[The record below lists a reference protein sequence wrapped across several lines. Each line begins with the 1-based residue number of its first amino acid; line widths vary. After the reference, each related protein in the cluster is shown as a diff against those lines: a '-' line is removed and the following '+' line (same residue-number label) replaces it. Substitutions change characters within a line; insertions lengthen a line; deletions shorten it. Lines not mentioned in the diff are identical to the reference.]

1 MLVGGGNLIPIS
13 EEQAKLLRELV
24 SLIKDAGGYAAD
36 VLGDL
41 PKDLVGLLAGDRVKA
56 WRAER
61 LGKLWDR
68 TKKRLKAQGIEEPE
82 QPSPKLA
89 LPILAAAADENSEEL
104 QNLWERLLAAA
115 MNPDRAKR
123 VRLRFVEAAR
133 RLDPVDALVFEK
145 IAPRERVEAAR
156 RGEIAQA
163 LNVSRDEV
171 NVSIENLVE
180 VGFLVSGDPVTDVLS
195 PFGREFWRT
204 IQD

>member
-1 MLVGGGNLIPIS
+1 VGDGNSIPIS

-61 LGKLWDR
+61 LAKLWHR
-68 TKKRLKAQGIEEPE
+68 VKKRLEAQGIEEPE

-133 RLDPVDALVFEK
+133 RLDPVDALVFEW
-145 IAPRERVEAAR
+145 IAPRNRVEAAR
-156 RGEIAQA
+156 RTDIAQA

-171 NVSIENLVE
+171 NVSVENLVE
-180 VGFLVSGDPVTDVLS
+180 VGLLVPSDPVTDALTS
-195 PFGREFWRT
+195 FGREFWRT